1 MPRQIFSF
9 FAVVLLVSIALSSP
23 AQQVV
28 ANIPLSAAP
37 SGIGVDPINNRVY
50 TAVNDFAAGTAA
62 LAVIDGKTNTVLTTV
77 PVAPGASL
85 VAVNFVTRRVYV
97 AGCNF
102 TQSPVVCDLSVV
114 DGNRN
119 KLLTTIPISSNAGIG
134 LQGLAVNPITGRIYV
149 SDADALQIDVIN
161 GVTNKI
167 VTSISLGGQQ
177 PLGLAVDFV
186 RNRLVVAI
194 NGPLIAVINGR
205 NNAILQRVF
214 VGQENANVAV
224 NPVIER
230 AYVSNETFAP
240 STLGVVDTED
250 FNVVT
255 NVPVGNNPFD
265 VAADLISSVVFVTNL
280 NDSTISV
287 INGRTNQVVATVPVF
302 GRFID
307 VNPVTR
313 LAYAS
318 DDLSQTVHVISER

>member
-1 MPRQIFSF
+1 MPRQVFSF
-9 FAVVLLVSIALSSP
+9 LAVVLLVSIALSSP

-28 ANIPLSAAP
+28 ADIPLSAVP
-37 SGIGVDPINNRVY
+37 SGIGVDPFNNRIYV
-50 TAVNDFAAGTAA
+50 AVNDFAAGTAA
-62 LAVIDGKTNTVLTTV
+62 LAVIDGKTDTVVTMV
-77 PVAPGASL
+77 PVSPGARL
-85 VAVNFVTRRVYV
+85 VAINVVTRRVYV

-102 TQSPVVCDLSVV
+102 TQFPVLCDLSVV

-134 LQGLAVNPITGRIYV
+134 LQGLAVNPVTDRIYV

-161 GVTNKI
+161 GASNKI
-167 VTSISLGGQQ
+167 VMSISLGGQQ

-186 RNRLVVAI
+186 RNRLVAVI
-194 NGPLIAVINGR
+194 NGPLIAIIDGG
-205 NNAILQRVF
+205 NNNILQRVF
-214 VGQENANVAV
+214 VGQENFNVAV

-230 AYVSNETFAP
+230 AYVTNQTFAP

-255 NVPVGNNPFD
+255 NIPVGNNPFG
-265 VAADLISSVVFVTNL
+265 VAADLISGIVFVTNL

-302 GRFID
+302 GRLID
-307 VNPVTR
+307 VNPVTG

-318 DDLSQTVHVISER
+318 DDFSQTVHVISER